1 MACIFNFLKFYTKW
15 SMISPIN
22 LFIAFLWFLSATVDY
37 ADFCYIWQLKEYRL
51 DRMWDFCGT
60 LQGKNYWVKY
70 ALLWRSILAV
80 IIFFWPI
87 NDMLTIKYLLIT
99 LFLLDGLRASYLL
112 HKKHLMR
119 PKLTKKAILIILGS
133 ILTEGF
139 CFIVLHDWTI
149 FLLLLMV
156 RFFILSIVV
165 IILSSLSKIIKDY
178 IIKRASE
185 KINLYPNLLVIG
197 ITGSYGKTSVKNYLA
212 SILSSRFKV
221 KSTPQHINTDIGI
234 ARFILQENFN
244 NAEILIVEMGAYRVG
259 EIQKICDM
267 VKPKIGI
274 LTAISEQ
281 HLSLFGDIKKT
292 QQAKYELLLSLPR
305 DGLAVVNADNV
316 YCREYLHEIKAPV
329 MTFGTEPE
337 NNPTYLIEE
346 TMSGLDGTIWSR
358 SVNGRKTQVKSPL
371 IGECI
376 VMNVAPCVLV
386 ALHLQMTVEQIN
398 EQIKIL
404 PPNIKIYE
412 SAGRTVIDDSYNS
425 NPDGFRSAL
434 DILNKFPSDKKRII
448 ITRGMLELGEKSEE
462 IHKKIAEDIQF
473 VADELVV
480 ITKDFVGPL
489 CSPLSEKYRTNFVL
503 KDNPAE
509 LLEYVKELRDTNCVI
524 LLENRVPTTVR
535 QELGLI

>member
-1 MACIFNFLKFYTKW
+1 
-15 SMISPIN
+15 MITLLN
-22 LFIAFLWFLSATVDY
+22 LFIALLWLLSAIVDY
-37 ADFCYIWQLKEYRL
+37 ADFCYVWQLKEYRL
-51 DRMWDFCGT
+51 DRMWDFWGT

-70 ALLWRSILAV
+70 ALLWRSVLAV
-80 IIFFWPI
+80 FIFFWPI

-112 HKKHLMR
+112 HKKHLIR
-119 PKLTKKAILIILGS
+119 PKLTKKAILIISGS

-165 IILSSLSKIIKDY
+165 IILSGL
-178 IIKRASE
+178 SE

-212 SILSSRFKV
+212 NILSGKFKI
-221 KSTPQHINTDIGI
+221 KSTPQHVNTDIGI
-234 ARFILQENFN
+234 AQFILQANFN
-244 NAEILIVEMGAYRVG
+244 KTEILIVEMGAYRVG
-259 EIQKICDM
+259 EIQKICNM

-292 QQAKYELLLSLPR
+292 QQAKYELLLSLPKG
-305 DGLAVVNADNV
+305 GLAVVNADNV

-462 IHKKIAEDIQF
+462 IHKKLAEDIQF

-489 CSPLSEKYRTNFVL
+489 CSPLGEKYRTSFVL
-503 KDNPAE
+503 KDDPTE
-509 LLEYVKELRDTNCVI
+509 LLEYIKKLRNTNCVI
-524 LLENRVPTTVR
+524 LLENRVPRTVR
-535 QELGLI
+535 QGLDLV

>member
-1 MACIFNFLKFYTKW
+1 
-15 SMISPIN
+15 MITLLN
-22 LFIAFLWFLSATVDY
+22 LFIALLWLLSAIVDY
-37 ADFCYIWQLKEYRL
+37 ADFCYVWQLKEYRL
-51 DRMWDFCGT
+51 DRMWDFWGT

-70 ALLWRSILAV
+70 ALLWRSVLAV
-80 IIFFWPI
+80 FIFFWPI

-112 HKKHLMR
+112 HKKHLIR
-119 PKLTKKAILIILGS
+119 PKLTKKAILIISGS

-165 IILSSLSKIIKDY
+165 IILSGLSKIIKDY

-212 SILSSRFKV
+212 NILSGKFKI
-221 KSTPQHINTDIGI
+221 KSTPQHVNTDIGI
-234 ARFILQENFN
+234 AQFILQANFN
-244 NAEILIVEMGAYRVG
+244 KTEILIVEMGAYRVG
-259 EIQKICDM
+259 EIQKICNM

-292 QQAKYELLLSLPR
+292 QQAKYELLLSLPKG
-305 DGLAVVNADNV
+305 GLAVVNADNV
-316 YCREYLHEIKAPV
+316 YCREYLHEIKASV
-329 MTFGTEPE
+329 MTFGIEPE
-337 NNPTYLIEE
+337 NNPTYLIEDLK
-346 TMSGLDGTIWSR
+346 SGLGGTTWR
-358 SVNGRKTQVKSPL
+358 RMVNGMETHIESPL
-371 IGECI
+371 IGEYTA
-376 VMNVAPCVLV
+376 MNVAPCVLV
-386 ALHLQMTVEQIN
+386 ASHLQMTNEQIN

-404 PPNIKIYE
+404 SQNIKLME
-412 SAGRTVIDDSYNS
+412 SYGRTVIDDSYNS
-425 NPDGFRSAL
+425 NPDGFRAAL

-462 IHKKIAEDIQF
+462 IHKKLAEDIQF

-489 CSPLSEKYRTNFVL
+489 CSPLGEKYRTSFVL
-503 KDNPAE
+503 KDDPTE
-509 LLEYVKELRDTNCVI
+509 LLEYIKKLRNTNCVI
-524 LLENRVPTTVR
+524 LLENRVPRTVR
-535 QELGLI
+535 QELGLV